1 MDEKIKIKR
10 GDRKDGIWLRDL
22 DPLHGFMPYIY
33 PNRTDNE
40 AFLQEQIDITAL
52 NEYLAKKTESDPDF
66 KYTYLHAIVAALV
79 RTITLRP
86 RMNRFI
92 SGDRIYQRRKLTM
105 AFMVKRRFSDD
116 SSESMFYREFGA
128 ADTIDS
134 IHEIIKERVTAF
146 KQTDAEDNST
156 DMMGVLLKLPH
167 FIMRLL
173 AKLLF
178 FLDRR
183 GKVPDFL
190 IKEDPN
196 QATVFITNLGSIGLH
211 AGYHHLSN
219 WGTTSIFVVIGEKH
233 KVPFY
238 NDDGSFELREV
249 IDLGIT
255 LDERIADGY
264 YYSKTMKLLKH
275 LLLNPELLEQ
285 RSDAEVEF

>member
-128 ADTIDS
+128 ADNIDS

>member
-128 ADTIDS
+128 ADNIDS

-233 KVPFY
+233 RVPFY

>member
-1 MDEKIKIKR
+1 
-10 GDRKDGIWLRDL
+10 
-22 DPLHGFMPYIY
+22 
-33 PNRTDNE
+33 
-40 AFLQEQIDITAL
+40 
-52 NEYLAKKTESDPDF
+52 
-66 KYTYLHAIVAALV
+66 
-79 RTITLRP
+79 
-86 RMNRFI
+86 MNRFI